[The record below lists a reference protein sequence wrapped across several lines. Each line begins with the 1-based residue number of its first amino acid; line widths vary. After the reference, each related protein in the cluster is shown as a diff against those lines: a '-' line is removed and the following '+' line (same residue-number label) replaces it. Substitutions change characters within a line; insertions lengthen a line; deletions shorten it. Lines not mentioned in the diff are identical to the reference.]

1 MTKSLLKVCCR
12 LLELKPKAPGVYLL
26 GEHPLGCRWK
36 TALCRIATPKVNQK
50 LNPPAISSVGQSVA
64 GHAPGVARGHQ
75 GDPKLGLSNAAGPA
89 LPRRDDAT
97 GAGTAPAVGRA
108 GFALLRGGR
117 GAVWLQAAHL

>member
-1 MTKSLLKVCCR
+1 MEDST
-12 LLELKPKAPGVYLL
+12 
-26 GEHPLGCRWK
+26 
-36 TALCRIATPKVNQK
+36 LCRIATPKVNQK
-50 LNPPAISSVGQSVA
+50 LNPPAISSVGQSGA